1 MWDTLGSIS
10 GLVKPKTLKLI
21 FATSLGA
28 RNAALFSHFKYEFHI
43 SIPKSSNQN
52 KLDIAIS
59 FMKSVGSDPESSL
72 YHFMSNTLKMDKP
85 FPSPKVI

>member
-28 RNAALFSHFKYEFHI
+28 RNAALFSHFMYEFHI

-52 KLDIAIS
+52 TILYWLQS
-59 FMKSVGSDPESSL
+59 FDWLFFKFYDHKDWRTCL
-72 YHFMSNTLKMDKP
+72 
-85 FPSPKVI
+85 